1 MKVAQASSHPP
12 NTIPEQLWPGHRPE
26 FIGGTPERG
35 QASLTPTH
43 QALEHQLPDLGLARP
58 CIGPRRV
65 LRKSRAQLER
75 LGLEPGQGTLDAGL
89 CSNMWHLCISCSV
102 FMISIELKAVLASI
116 AWTSAQ
122 NFSRSMSGFLPQL
135 LCLPPCESQST
146 LLKEG
151 AWGDSLTHSPG
162 VGSSSEHKSSVDD
175 GVSPDSNP

>member
-58 CIGPRRV
+58 CIGPLRV

-102 FMISIELKAVLASI
+102 FMISIELKALPGPALRTSLGPCQAS
-116 AWTSAQ
+116 SP
-122 NFSRSMSGFLPQL
+122 SCCVFLPVNL
-135 LCLPPCESQST
+135 RAPS
-146 LLKEG
+146 
-151 AWGDSLTHSPG
+151 
-162 VGSSSEHKSSVDD
+162 
-175 GVSPDSNP
+175 